1 LPSHIIKS
9 WVSKL
14 KTRVGKVKKNLA
26 LLCRIFSKKN
36 VCPPWLE
43 TMPAPLELGVSIS
56 FVICV
61 FICYISVL
69 LV

>member
-1 LPSHIIKS
+1 LPSHVIKS

-14 KTRVGKVKKNLA
+14 KTMVGKLKKIWRFCA
-26 LLCRIFSKKN
+26 EFSLKN
-36 VCPPWLE
+36 VCTPWLE
-43 TMPAPLELGVSIS
+43 TVPAPLELGVSVS

-61 FICYISVL
+61 FMCYISVL